1 MKPLLSVAS
10 LAIGAGG
17 RPIVHHISFD
27 LLPGQCVAIVGESG
41 AGKTM
46 TGRALIGLLPEGV
59 NVSGGTVLL
68 GDDPLLLQVTLR
80 SERGWGQVRGRRI
93 AMVTQDALVSLDPLR
108 TVGAEVAEPA
118 LVHGIVRADGLV
130 GFAGRGRSGGSAR
143 DHAVALLERVH
154 VPDASRRA
162 GQYPHQLSGGQR
174 QRALIASGLSASPS
188 VLIADEPTTALDASV
203 QERIIDLLGEVKQQ
217 GTGVILVSHDLT
229 LVRKLADVVVVMK
242 DGAVVEQG
250 PVAQVFEAPT
260 HDYTRALIAAHPD
273 GQPLMLDQRPVDS
286 SQVVLSGEG
295 LSVSYRVAGG
305 VFSALADVSLSL
317 HAGETLGL
325 VGESGSGKSTLMRV
339 LLGTQRPD
347 SGEVHVS
354 RRLWNSGA
362 VRVPE
367 RSRRAWRSTIQLV
380 AQDAYSAMNKRWSV
394 RRIIAEGIPA
404 AALKGL
410 RGSARR
416 SEIARRVASLMT
428 DVGLAADLA
437 ERRPGQLSGGQRQ
450 RVAIARALA
459 CEPRV
464 LLCDEPVSALDVTI
478 AAQVVHLLASLQART
493 GISMIFIS
501 HDAAVVGQLAHRVI
515 ELRDGR
521 IIS

>member
-17 RPIVHHISFD
+17 RPLVHSVSFEV
-27 LLPGQCVAIVGESG
+27 LPGQCVAIVGESG

-59 NVSGGTVLL
+59 SVSGGRVLL
-68 GDDPLLLQVTLR
+68 GDDPLPVQATSR

-118 LVHGIVRADGLV
+118 LVHGLV
-130 GFAGRGRSGGSAR
+130 RSGGPAR
-143 DHAVALLERVH
+143 AHSVGLLERVH

-174 QRALIASGLSASPS
+174 QRALIASGLSADPD

-229 LVRKLADVVVVMK
+229 LVRKLADYVVVMK
-242 DGAVVEQG
+242 DGFVVEQG
-250 PVAQVFEAPT
+250 DVSDVFVAPAHE
-260 HDYTRALIAAHPD
+260 YTKALIAAHPD
-273 GQPLMLDQRPVDS
+273 GQPLMLEQRLVDS
-286 SQVVLSGEG
+286 SQTVLSGEG

-305 VFSALADVSLSL
+305 AFSALTDVSLNL
-317 HAGETLGL
+317 HAGETVGL

-347 SGEVHVS
+347 SGEVTVQG
-354 RRLWNSGA
+354 RLWNSGTA
-362 VRVPE
+362 RIRE
-367 RSRRAWRSTIQLV
+367 SERRAHRSDIQLV

-394 RRIIAEGIPA
+394 HRIIAEGIPA
-404 AALKGL
+404 SALKGL

-416 SEIARRVASLMT
+416 AEISRRVASLMT
-428 DVGLAADLA
+428 DVGLSADLA

-501 HDAAVVGQLAHRVI
+501 HDAAVVGQLAHRII

-521 IIS
+521 IVS